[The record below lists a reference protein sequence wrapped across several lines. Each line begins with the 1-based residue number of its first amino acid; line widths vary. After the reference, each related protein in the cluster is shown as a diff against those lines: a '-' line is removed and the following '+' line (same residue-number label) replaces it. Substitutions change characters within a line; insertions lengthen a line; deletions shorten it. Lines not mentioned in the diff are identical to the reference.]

1 MLNIEVSSQ
10 VSENN
15 SESSPSLKTINLC
28 NITFSLRASNLFHC
42 TLHFEGT
49 KPYVLCTKCSV
60 ILWDEFAPIV
70 LTE

>member
-1 MLNIEVSSQ
+1 MLAVFELLHFKIY
-10 VSENN
+10 
-15 SESSPSLKTINLC
+15 I
-28 NITFSLRASNLFHC
+28 LFTHGSWRWNHC

-60 ILWDEFAPIV
+60 ILWDEFAPVV